1 MHSVTALTLGK
12 GAAWRK
18 MVSVIV
24 LPSSFPSLRPKY
36 KAYNGTVNM
45 TRLRVYRRAY
55 YAAIAY
61 TDYNI
66 GVILNTLE
74 SLELDK
80 STVVVCFGDHGY
92 QLGEHDTW
100 AKMTNFELGVH
111 IPLII
116 RAPWMR
122 ASLGRETAVLAEMVD
137 IYPTLSALA
146 GRRSP
151 TYCYAPHESLS
162 LSLPLGLT
170 LCSVF

>member
-1 MHSVTALTLGK
+1 
-12 GAAWRK
+12 
-18 MVSVIV
+18 
-24 LPSSFPSLRPKY
+24 
-36 KAYNGTVNM
+36 M

-66 GVILNTLE
+66 GAILNKLE
-74 SLELDK
+74 NLELDK

-116 RAPWMR
+116 RAPWMQ

-146 GRRSP
+146 GRPSQTDRH
-151 TYCYAPHESLS
+151 APQSFLS
-162 LSLPLGLT
+162 RFPGD
-170 LCSVF
+170 